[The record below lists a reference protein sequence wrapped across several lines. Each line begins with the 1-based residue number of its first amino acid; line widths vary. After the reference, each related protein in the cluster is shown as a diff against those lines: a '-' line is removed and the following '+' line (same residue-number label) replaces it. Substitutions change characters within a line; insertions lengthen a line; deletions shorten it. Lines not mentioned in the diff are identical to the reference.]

1 MSTAQ
6 SKIRLVWVDVL
17 RLAAMLMVIAG
28 HSVDIYNATP
38 QDDPMNGFWGA
49 FIGSL
54 MRPSV
59 PLFAM
64 MTGLLLL
71 PIGESAS
78 SFYRRRIPRVLI
90 PMLCWSVIYYLIP
103 WFTGVIGLDKSVIS
117 VLFPFEFAPSQ
128 EWGDAV
134 SNIAMIPLTFNGY
147 TTHMWYLYMLIGL
160 YLFMPFFSA
169 WVEKNDH
176 TLIRTYIILWGCSL
190 MLPYLAQLLSP
201 NLFGV
206 CAWNQFGTFHYF
218 AGFTG
223 YLLLGHLL
231 GKGNPLPSRKI
242 VAVGVMLYFAGYVVT
257 YTGFTTIMA
266 QYSYEQAPDLIE
278 MFWQFC
284 SPNVVLMAIGL
295 FLIAQRVKIRSE
307 RWQRVLQST
316 TRCSFGAYLM
326 HYIFIGPVI
335 ILLSPLGLPTPV
347 CVIVTVAIVFAVC
360 WACTWAIYRFMPRI
374 AKYIVG

>member
-1 MSTAQ
+1 MTIQ
-6 SKIRLVWVDVL
+6 PQKRIIWLDVL
-17 RLAAMLMVIAG
+17 RLVALLMVIAG
-28 HSVDIYNATP
+28 HSVDMYNATP

-71 PIGESAS
+71 PVRESAGD
-78 SFYRRRIPRVLI
+78 FYRRRIPRVLV
-90 PMLCWSVIYYLIP
+90 PMVLWSAIYYLVP
-103 WFTGVIGLDKSVIS
+103 WLTGVLGMDLSVVSI
-117 VLFPFEFAPSQ
+117 LYPFEFSPSQ
-128 EWGDAV
+128 DFGDALH
-134 SNIAMIPLTFNGY
+134 NIAMIPFAFNGY

-190 MLPYLAQLLSP
+190 MLPYLSQLLSP

-206 CAWNQFGTFHYF
+206 CAWNPFGTLHYF

-257 YTGFTTIMA
+257 YTGFTTIIA

-316 TRCSFGAYLM
+316 TKCSFGAYLM

-335 ILLSPLGLPTPV
+335 IMLSPLALPTPV
-347 CVIVTVAIVFAVC
+347 CVILTVAIVFAAC
-360 WACTWAIYRFMPRI
+360 WACTWAIYRFAPRI